1 MNGEDTRAKG
11 TCQRDPW
18 AHRLSE
24 YLDGDLPATERLAI
38 EDHLAVCTACAA
50 VVQELR
56 EVVARAG
63 RMRLD
68 SAPARDLW
76 PGIRARLRNPSRLA
90 SLSLPRAGDWRRA
103 APRLAAAAALVA
115 CCAAVAWVVAGRLRP
130 APAAPP
136 VASAPAQSP
145 SPAGTADRDYEATVA
160 ELRRVVHAR
169 LTSDPHVVEVLE
181 KNLAAL
187 DVAMADYRGAISRQ
201 PGDAHLR
208 SRLIDARA
216 RKLQL
221 LRRAAALT
229 TESGN

>member
-1 MNGEDTRAKG
+1 M
-11 TCQRDPW
+11 
-18 AHRLSE
+18 L
-24 YLDGDLPATERLAI
+24 
-38 EDHLAVCTACAA
+38 
-50 VVQELR
+50 QELR

-76 PGIRARLRNPSRLA
+76 PGIWVRLSDPLRLA
-90 SLSLPRAGDWRRA
+90 PLSLRDAGGWRRA
-103 APRLAAAAALVA
+103 APRLAAAAVLVA
-115 CCAAVAWVVAGRLRP
+115 CCTAVVWVVAGRLRQ
-130 APAAPP
+130 APTVPP
-136 VASAPAQSP
+136 VVSAPVATP
-145 SPAGTADRDYEATVA
+145 GPAGTADRDYEATVA
-160 ELRRVVHAR
+160 ELRRAVQGR
-169 LTSDPHVVEVLE
+169 LTLDHHVVEVLE

-187 DVAMADYRGAISRQ
+187 DVAMADYRDALSKQ

-208 SRLIDARA
+208 SRLIDAKA